1 MQMAHMEEA
10 REASQGGGGAPQQRL
25 CTHDEHLVEVRLAQ
39 PSPWLHRTE
48 RSSRKPVTAIYSPP
62 MMSATPGR
70 CGDIRYKQD
79 APKFFAR
86 SESWLSEA
94 ATECACD
101 SPIPS
106 SDADEVY
113 QNTLL
118 NRKRSR
124 EAEAE
129 VDIAELARKA
139 QRRQRDTRVRF
150 GTAVSVRIVDEDEQ
164 RHESGA
170 CAQHHEAGGVC
181 DHEVETKLV
190 DGPNLISQVV
200 SSLFVCIAQRR
211 LKNVE
216 GIMWTLH
223 TTLVNS
229 GWTSITSQLE
239 LDLLAQVY
247 CKIEALESALVE
259 NGVVSILPGAMR
271 LTMPV
276 LPLMQQLK
284 LGIHKAALRIVRERE
299 ERERASRE
307 REKELFLSRSLPH
320 AHSLDKVPALQVFV
334 PMHAALNSFQ
344 CVTNLSRS
352 KFAT

>member
-1 MQMAHMEEA
+1 MAHREEA
-10 REASQGGGGAPQQRL
+10 REAAQGSGAHQQRL

-106 SDADEVY
+106 SDADEVVY
-113 QNTLL
+113 QNTML

-129 VDIAELARKA
+129 VDIAELARKT
-139 QRRQRDTRVRF
+139 QRRQRNTRVRF
-150 GTAVSVRIVDEDEQ
+150 GTAVRVRIVAEDEQ

-170 CAQHHEAGGVC
+170 GAQHHEAVGVC

-190 DGPNLISQVV
+190 DGPNLIPQVV
-200 SSLFVCIAQRR
+200 SSLFVCIVQRR

-223 TTLVNS
+223 TTLVNC

-259 NGVVSILPGAMR
+259 NGIVSILPGAMR

-307 REKELFLSRSLPH
+307 REKELSLSRSLPH
-320 AHSLDKVPALQVFV
+320 SHSLDKVPGLQFFV
-334 PMHAALNSFQ
+334 PMHAALSSSQF
-344 CVTNLSRS
+344 VTNVSRS
-352 KFAT
+352 NFAT